1 MDEVKIM
8 SQQHTVFY
16 DAQCP
21 LCQNIKKSLRFL
33 DRDNCLRW
41 IPVQEVRPSTRQ
53 KARTFFADMEKEI
66 YVLTKHGHVLVGFP
80 AIREILSSLPSL
92 IWVAVLMRPA
102 AVEAIGQ
109 IVYQFVSHR
118 RHAWFGQTEYIRPDT
133 I

>member
-1 MDEVKIM
+1 M

-21 LCQNIKKSLRFL
+21 LCQTIKKLCVF

-53 KARTFFADMEKEI
+53 KARTYFADMEKEI

-92 IWVAVLMRPA
+92 IWVALLMKPA

-118 RHAWFGQTEYIRPDT
+118 RHAWFGQTEYIRPDF